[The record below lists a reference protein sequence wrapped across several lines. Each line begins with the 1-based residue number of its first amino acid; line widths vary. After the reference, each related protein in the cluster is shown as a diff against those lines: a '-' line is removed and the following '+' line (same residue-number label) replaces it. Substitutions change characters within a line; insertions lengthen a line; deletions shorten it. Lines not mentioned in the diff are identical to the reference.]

1 MTSRRWLAFALIA
14 SGITLLAA
22 REASQFYAGYRW
34 YQALGALSV
43 WRARLIALIVL
54 RAAGGLAV
62 GLFAFANFYA
72 VRRSVVSLVLPRRV
86 GNLDI
91 GEEVSSRMLT
101 GMTVLVA
108 LIVTLPL
115 ALALQDWTGLLL
127 ANAGRPFGESDPYF
141 NADLGFFTYR
151 LPFEQSLFIWA
162 TACVLCVLAVVVFLY
177 ILTPG
182 LRLERGR
189 LHISEYVRRHLAV
202 LAGVLMLLLAWHFRL
217 EMYGL
222 LLQGSGPDGT
232 FTALD
237 HHVGIPGELVLAMVT
252 LAAGFV
258 VIWAGWTG
266 QRRLMF
272 TAVAGVLATGVVTRD
287 IAPLIGSRFPDEPD
301 PVLRERPYEATRAGY
316 TRRAYG
322 VDRVVIGDS
331 ADAYATLAAAAI
343 GVPAWDA
350 LPLAR
355 AVEAES
361 RLGRGARVGWRG
373 GPDGII
379 GVVTSPEP
387 PPDPGEAAPVGIAVR
402 TVASAADDRGNPARV
417 PEPGSEDDAI
427 VLAPSIVL
435 DSTSGYVVVS
445 DSARHVKGV
454 PLTSPIERLAE
465 AVSVR
470 NPRLWVQEL
479 PEPGPVLVT
488 LRDVRDRVAA
498 LAPFFV
504 QASRVEP
511 LLLGDSLYWV
521 IDLYSA
527 SSAYPLSQRLVIDGA
542 VRSYFQHAA
551 TALVL
556 SQTGEVW
563 ILPDP
568 VLDPIAATWAG
579 EFPRLFVDRASLPA
593 AVLAALPPAAD
604 AARTQALA
612 FGRFGPR
619 ANVGRPIHLPVVD
632 GADSSLAAQWPVF
645 ALPGGGPTAIEI
657 PMLDQGERVRGVL
670 VSEGGPDHRT
680 VWLPAAGAS
689 GPLWHNVLDRLAAAD
704 SAARAPNVS
713 AVHGVVRAFMLGD
726 HLAYMQP
733 VYQWTP
739 GAVPRLL
746 HVVYLVGDSVRV
758 APTLR
763 QASGVVIPPRGASPG
778 SPVETRRL
786 TARLYQDMRD
796 ALRRGDWLAFGRA
809 FDALG
814 RLLGVRAP

>member
-1 MTSRRWLAFALIA
+1 MTSRRWLVFALA
-14 SGITLLAA
+14 GGALTLLAA
-22 REASQFYAGYRW
+22 RAVSQFYAGYRW
-34 YQALGALSV
+34 YRALDALPL
-43 WRARLIALIVL
+43 WEARFTALLVL

-72 VRRSVVSLVLPRRV
+72 VRQSVVSLVLPRRV

-91 GEEVSSRMLT
+91 GEEVSHRSLT
-101 GMTVLVA
+101 GMTVVVA
-108 LIVTLPL
+108 LVVTLPL
-115 ALALQDWTGLLL
+115 AFALQDWTGFLL
-127 ANAGRPFGESDPYF
+127 ARAGRPFGESDPYF

-151 LPFEQSLFIWA
+151 LPFEQSLFTWA
-162 TACVLCVLAVVVFLY
+162 TASVLCVTAVAVFLY
-177 ILTPG
+177 VLTPG

-189 LHISEYVRRHLAV
+189 LHVSEYVRRHLAV
-202 LAGVLMLLLAWHFRL
+202 LAGVLILLLAWHFRL
-217 EMYGL
+217 EMFGL
-222 LLQGSGPDGT
+222 LLQGSGPGGA

-237 HHVGIPGELVLAMVT
+237 HRVGIPGDLVLAMVT
-252 LAAGFV
+252 LASGLV

-266 QRRLMF
+266 QRRLVF
-272 TAVAGVLATGVVTRD
+272 TAVAGVLAAGVVTRD

-301 PVLRERPYEATRAGY
+301 PVLRERPYDATRAGY
-316 TRRAYG
+316 SRRAYG

-331 ADAYATLAAAAI
+331 ADAYRTLAQAAM

-350 LPLAR
+350 VPLVR

-361 RLGRGARVGWRG
+361 RLGRGARIGWAS
-373 GPDGII
+373 GPDGIV
-379 GVVTSPEP
+379 GVVTSPQP
-387 PPDPGEAAPVGIAVR
+387 PPDPGEAAPLGIAVR
-402 TVASAADDRGNPARV
+402 TFASAADDHGMPARM

-435 DSTSGYVVVS
+435 DSASGYVVVP
-445 DSARHVKGV
+445 DSARRVKGV
-454 PLTSPIERLAE
+454 PLNSSTERLVE
-465 AVSVR
+465 ALSVR

-488 LRDVRDRVAA
+488 VRDARDRVAA
-498 LAPFFV
+498 LAPFFA

-511 LLLGDSLYWV
+511 LVFGDSLYWA

-527 SSAYPLSQRLVIDGA
+527 SSTYPLSQRFVIDGET
-542 VRSYFQHAA
+542 RSYFQHAA

-556 SQTGEVW
+556 SQTGEVL
-563 ILPDP
+563 ILADS

-579 EFPRLFVDRASLPA
+579 EFPHLFEGRASLPA
-593 AVLAALPPAAD
+593 VVVAALPPAAD
-604 AARTQALA
+604 AARAQALA
-612 FGRFGPR
+612 FGRFDAR
-619 ANVGRPIHLPVVD
+619 ANTGRPIHLPVVD
-632 GADSSLAAQWPVF
+632 GADSALAAQWPVF
-645 ALPGGGPTAIEI
+645 ALPDDGPTAIEI

-670 VSEGGPDHRT
+670 VSEGGPAHRT
-680 VWLPAAGAS
+680 VWLPASGAS

-704 SAARAPNVS
+704 SAARAPNTS

-739 GAVPRLL
+739 GAVPHLL
-746 HVVYLVGDSVRV
+746 HVAYFVRDSVHV

-763 QASGVVIPPRGASPG
+763 QASGVVIPPRPSSPA

-786 TARLYQDMRD
+786 TAQLYEDMRD